1 MLFLLQACASLY
13 LMCCDLLFLPAN
25 KTITASISA
34 SGFKSPLFAQTM
46 AELSPPL
53 ISFGK
58 GELSSVGDFTHPCV
72 LSHEWLTV
80 LLANLS

>member
-1 MLFLLQACASLY
+1 MLFLLQACASLH

-46 AELSPPL
+46 AELSTPL

-58 GELSSVGDFTHPCV
+58 GELSSNVAG
-72 LSHEWLTV
+72 
-80 LLANLS
+80 